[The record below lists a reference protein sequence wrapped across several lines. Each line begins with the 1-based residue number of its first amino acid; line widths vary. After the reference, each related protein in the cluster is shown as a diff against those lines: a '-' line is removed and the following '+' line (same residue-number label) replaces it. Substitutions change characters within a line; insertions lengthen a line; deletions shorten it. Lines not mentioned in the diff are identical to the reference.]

1 MLHAILAIL
10 AAGVAGWIFGAIWYG
25 VLSKPY
31 QRALGL
37 NPDDCKDKKMP
48 VLPMI
53 AAFVAALVMSAV
65 LYQLLTNLG
74 VLGIWPSMVAGFTVG
89 VGFVLTTVLVNN
101 MFQQKSFALTVID
114 GGHWVLALV
123 IEAAVIS
130 LLA

>member
-1 MLHAILAIL
+1 MAIL
-10 AAGVAGWIFGAIWYG
+10 AAGVAAWIFGAIWYG
-25 VLSKPY
+25 ILGKPY

-89 VGFVLTTVLVNN
+89 VGFVLTTILVNN